1 MISRRMKIIWRTPPS
16 HTIPKFPCLNL
27 PSQLKENMASI
38 VNDVKRKFP
47 PARNIQMNFSKRKMS
62 FVLHLVNYNI
72 INSIIIMKMIPS
84 ALIIINL
91 LIE

>member
-1 MISRRMKIIWRTPPS
+1 MISRKLFGEHPLL
-16 HTIPKFPCLNL
+16 IPYQNSPAYNL
-27 PSQLKENMASI
+27 PSRLTENMASI
-38 VNDVKRKFP
+38 VNDVKRNFS